1 MTDPNQFGA
10 TPENNQQNPQPEQPT
25 QPIPSPT
32 TEFPNS
38 YTASAD
44 TPTTPIHA
52 QPDATQTPAYTP
64 APEYGAYATPTSSA
78 QQSAPTPEYGQY
90 AQQAQQPIPQYG
102 QYAGATNAA
111 TGQQPAHPYDGG
123 QAGAPYVQQ
132 QGAPYA

>member
-1 MTDPNQFGA
+1 MTDSNQFGA

-90 AQQAQQPIPQYG
+90 AVSRASRWCQALVRFFALLRIKP
-102 QYAGATNAA
+102 
-111 TGQQPAHPYDGG
+111 H
-123 QAGAPYVQQ
+123 APLLVR
-132 QGAPYA
+132 APVNSFEF